1 MNSGVFCHIVT
12 VYKIKHLGMQSG
24 FTNNTER
31 MGHSKELPEFE
42 HGNAIEY
49 YHFDKSV
56 SEISSHA

>member
-1 MNSGVFCHIVT
+1 
-12 VYKIKHLGMQSG
+12 MQSG